1 MDGHRRLGSV
11 EGMYKLSD
19 ERGTSKDDNAG
30 TSETQEALENRKGE
44 RM

>member
-1 MDGHRRLGSV
+1 
-11 EGMYKLSD
+11 MYKLSD

-30 TSETQEALENRKGE
+30 TSETQETLENRKGE

>member
-1 MDGHRRLGSV
+1 
-11 EGMYKLSD
+11 MYKLSD
-19 ERGTSKDDNAG
+19 ERGTSEDDNAG